1 MTTITC
7 SRCGRVGDTPPVHRV
22 PFTGPDKER
31 ILASICDQCWKLWE
45 EMEVKVINEYR
56 LSFLDPEHRGFL
68 QRACTDFLFN
78 QKAAAGIPE

>member
-7 SRCGRVGDTPPVHRV
+7 SRCGRAGDGPPVHRV

-31 ILASICDQCWKLWE
+31 ILASICGECWKLWE
-45 EMEVKVINEYR
+45 DMEVKVINENR

-68 QRACTDFLFN
+68 QRTCTDFLFN
-78 QKAAAGIPE
+78 HKAAAGIPE

>member
-7 SRCGRVGDTPPVHRV
+7 SRCGRAGETPPAHRV
-22 PFTGPDKER
+22 PFPEPDKSR
-31 ILASICDQCWKLWE
+31 ILGEVCAECWKLWE

-56 LSFLDPEHRGFL
+56 LSFLDPEHRAFL

-78 QKAAAGIPE
+78 AKAAAGIPE